1 MTVPEAAE
9 PDDTLDDLDL
19 DRLIPLGVLAAELD
33 TTVAE
38 LARRLGPDAV
48 FLDGIGLRCTT
59 EAQAAAVITERDAR
73 LARERQRRREAQRQP
88 ALDAEALRRRVKAI
102 AERQHQID
110 VGDDLDLATSALA
123 TVTAAE
129 HSERIKRSSSNLDD
143 FMSGD
148 LTYHRLSDNQE

>member
-59 EAQAAAVITERDAR
+59 EAQAAA
-73 LARERQRRREAQRQP
+73 L
-88 ALDAEALRRRVKAI
+88 I
-102 AERQHQID
+102 AERQARQAAAREHRRRAAEQIRAVSD
-110 VGDDLDLATSALA
+110 
-123 TVTAAE
+123 TAATRARVQAIQQAQATAPGLMRPDKE
-129 HSERIKRSSSNLDD
+129 A
-143 FMSGD
+143 
-148 LTYHRLSDNQE
+148 Q